1 MPIRRRALVAA
12 SSAALAMTALP
23 RAGTAQ
29 DMPRAGTAQNL
40 PQAGTAQDTPG
51 WPSRPLRLVIP
62 FPPGGTTDILARFIG
77 PPLAAA
83 LGQSVVIENRSGG
96 AGAAGVVETLRAAP
110 DGHTF
115 CITISTLI
123 TAALLTR
130 QPYHPVDDVTPIL
143 HLANVA
149 NILVVNKALP
159 VRSVAELIAHAK
171 ANPGR
176 LAYGS
181 PGIGTSVHLSGEMFQ
196 QAAGIEMVHVP
207 YRGGGPALADLVGG
221 QLQLMFGNASS
232 TLPFVRAGQVRAL
245 AVTAAARQAYAP
257 ELPTIAEAAIPGFA
271 VAEWYAVIGPAG
283 MPPAVAARL
292 NREILAIVGTPEGR
306 ARLLEL
312 GSEIVGGSPADFG
325 AFLRADMARTEAL
338 IRSARITAD

>member
-1 MPIRRRALVAA
+1 MGQGLGEATVMRRRSAL
-12 SSAALAMTALP
+12 AALAMPVLA
-23 RAGTAQ
+23 RAQPA
-29 DMPRAGTAQNL
+29 
-40 PQAGTAQDTPG
+40 
-51 WPSRPLRLVIP
+51 WPSRPVRLIIP
-62 FPPGGTTDILARFIG
+62 FPPGGTTDILARYLA
-77 PPLAAA
+77 PPLSVA
-83 LGQSVVIENRSGG
+83 LAQPVVIENRSGG
-96 AGAAGVVETLRAAP
+96 AGAVGVVETLRAAP
-110 DGHTF
+110 DGHTI

-130 QPYHPVDDVTPIL
+130 QPYHPVEDVTPIL

-159 VRSVAELIAHAK
+159 VHSVAELIAYAK
-171 ANPGR
+171 ANPGK

-196 QAAGIEMVHVP
+196 QAAGIQMVHVP

-232 TLPFVRAGQVRAL
+232 TLPFIRADQVRPL
-245 AVTAAARQAYAP
+245 AVTAATRQAYAP

-283 MPPAVAARL
+283 MPAAVTERI

-306 ARLLEL
+306 AKLLDL
-312 GSEIVGGSPADFG
+312 GAEIVGGTPAAFDD
-325 AFLRADMARTEAL
+325 FLRADMARTEAL
-338 IRSARITAD
+338 VKSAGIRVE

>member
-1 MPIRRRALVAA
+1 MPITRRAVVAA
-12 SSAALAMTALP
+12 TGLAMPTLARSSLA
-23 RAGTAQ
+23 RAQPA
-29 DMPRAGTAQNL
+29 
-40 PQAGTAQDTPG
+40 

-62 FPPGGTTDILARFIG
+62 FPPGGTTDILARFIA

-96 AGAAGVVETLRAAP
+96 AGAVGVVETLRAAP

-130 QPYHPVDDVTPIL
+130 QPYHPVNDVTPIL

-159 VRSVAELIAHAK
+159 VRSVAELIAYGK
-171 ANPGR
+171 ANPGG

-181 PGIGTSVHLSGEMFQ
+181 PGIGTSVHLSGEMFK

-232 TLPFVRAGQVRAL
+232 TLPFVRADQVRAL
-245 AVTAAARQAYAP
+245 AVTAATRQAYAP

-283 MPPAVAARL
+283 MPATVVDRL
-292 NREILAIVGTPEGR
+292 NHQILAIVGTPEGR
-306 ARLLEL
+306 AKLLDL

-325 AFLRADMARTEAL
+325 AFLREDMTRTEAL
-338 IRSARITAD
+338 IRSANIRAE